1 MPKVCSTGPTSAR
14 QSSSIPSTVC
24 GIAMTDTSPQT
35 STPETDAHGS
45 AIGETRP
52 VPFATRPVLQGSLG
66 MVAAGH
72 YLAAAIGLNQLEK
85 GGNAVDAG
93 VAAGFALALLKPQSV
108 GIGGEVP
115 ILIHLAQQGRS
126 VAVNGQG
133 WAPLAATMDWFR
145 SRGIRLIPS
154 DGFLPA
160 TVPAQFAS
168 WCTALLNFGT
178 ASLSEV
184 LGPAVE
190 LAESGYPVYAAL
202 RNAIARVAERYQREW
217 PTSAAVYLPN
227 GRLPDEGELIRNPDW
242 ARTLKGAIDASLR
255 AAQFGR
261 QASIQAAIDYFYS
274 GPVAKQAVDFSSRNA
289 FRDDTGEAH
298 TGLLSEQDFAE
309 FGRNGTLLEEPVRAR
324 YRGIEVLKCGTWSQG
339 PVLLQHLK
347 LLEGYDLRALGHNT
361 ADYLHIY
368 LECAKLAF
376 ADRERYYGD
385 PEFVSVPIGLLLSD
399 DYAAERREMIDERHA
414 SLEQRPGSVASAA
427 ATSAGRWP
435 VVTGDTTHVDVVDR
449 WGNLFAAT
457 PSGGWIGS
465 SPVIE
470 GLGFPLGTRGGDQQ
484 DHWSLQFFL
493 NVVDFGMDL
502 QEALDAPTVHTTHF
516 PGSFY
521 PHAANPGG
529 VRAESRISS
538 EVLDELTARGHKVT
552 LDAPWSHGQ
561 VTAVARETNGV
572 LSGAAS
578 PRGRVAYVMGR

>member
-1 MPKVCSTGPTSAR
+1 
-14 QSSSIPSTVC
+14 
-24 GIAMTDTSPQT
+24 
-35 STPETDAHGS
+35 
-45 AIGETRP
+45 
-52 VPFATRPVLQGSLG
+52 

-72 YLAAAIGLNQLEK
+72 YLAAAIGLSLLEK

-93 VAAGFALALLKPQSV
+93 VAAGFTLALVKPQSV
-108 GIGGEVP
+108 GIGGEAP

-126 VAVNGQG
+126 VAINGQG
-133 WAPLAATMDWFR
+133 WAPRAATIDWFR
-145 SRGIRLIPS
+145 AHGIRLIPS

-178 ASLSEV
+178 ASLADV

-190 LAESGYPVYAAL
+190 LAENGFPMYAAL
-202 RNAIARVAERYQREW
+202 RNGVARVAERYQREW

-227 GRLPDEGELIRNPDW
+227 GRLQDEGELVRNPDW
-242 ARTLKGAIDASLR
+242 AHTLKGAIDASLR
-255 AAQFGR
+255 EAQFGR

-274 GPVAKQAVDFSSRNA
+274 GPVARQASEFSSRNA
-289 FRDDTGEAH
+289 FKDDTGEAH

-309 FGRNGTLLEEPVRAR
+309 FGRNGTLVEEPVRAT
-324 YRGIEVLKCGTWSQG
+324 YRGVEVLKCGPWSQG

-385 PEFVSVPIGLLLSD
+385 PEFVSVPLGLLLSD
-399 DYAAERREMIDERHA
+399 DYAAERREMVDARRA
-414 SLEQRPGSVASAA
+414 SLEQRPGSIASASTA
-427 ATSAGRWP
+427 VATGDRWP

-465 SPVIE
+465 SPVVE
-470 GLGFPLGTRGGDQQ
+470 GLGFPLGTRGQMFYLHEQHANSLVPGKRPRTTLTPSLALRDGQPWLAFGTPGGDQQ
-484 DHWSLQFFL
+484 DQWALQFFL

-502 QEALDAPTVHTTHF
+502 QEALDAPTVQTTHF

-521 PHAANPGG
+521 PHASNPGG
-529 VRAESRISS
+529 VRAESRISA
-538 EVLDELTARGHKVT
+538 EVLDELTARGHSVSI
-552 LDAPWSHGQ
+552 DGPWSHGQ
-561 VTAVARETNGV
+561 VSAVARETNGV